1 VATVRAA
8 DHVLDETGEALT
20 EARQGAERVRNIVR
34 DLRVFARG
42 DDDQSGPVAVRR
54 VLDSSI
60 NIAWNEIRHRARLVK
75 DYGETPLVEGNESRL
90 GQVFLNLLLNAAHA
104 IPEGET
110 ERNEIRV
117 TTRTDG
123 RGFAVV
129 EVRDSGMGI
138 PLEIRE
144 RIFDPFFTT
153 KPVGEGTGLG
163 LWICHGIVSALG
175 GEVKVD
181 SEIGRGS
188 TFRVTLPP
196 ALMDAPATFS
206 TPTIPDVDA
215 KGGRLLVVDDEAMIL
230 GALRRSLGTDY
241 NVTCVGDGR
250 RALDRIKAGERF
262 DVILCDL
269 MMPELTGM
277 DLHAELEKI
286 APDQAG
292 RMVFVSGG
300 AFTPRA
306 REFLERV
313 PNARV
318 EKPID
323 FQNLR
328 VLLRNLSQ

>member
-1 VATVRAA
+1 
-8 DHVLDETGEALT
+8 
-20 EARQGAERVRNIVR
+20 
-34 DLRVFARG
+34 
-42 DDDQSGPVAVRR
+42 

-75 DYGETPLVEGNESRL
+75 DYGDTPMVEGNESRL

-117 TTRTDG
+117 STRTDAGG
-123 RGFAVV
+123 RAVV

-138 PLEIRE
+138 PPEIRE

-153 KPVGEGTGLG
+153 KPASEGTGLG
-163 LWICHGIVSALG
+163 LWICSGILAALG
-175 GEVKVD
+175 GEVRVD

-196 ALMDAPATFS
+196 ALTEAQSEELGSAPVPEA
-206 TPTIPDVDA
+206 A
-215 KGGRLLVVDDEAMIL
+215 AQGGKLLVIDDEPMIL
-230 GALRRSLGTDY
+230 GALRRSLSAEY

-250 RALDRIKAGERF
+250 KALERLRAGERYEL
-262 DVILCDL
+262 ILCDL
-269 MMPELTGM
+269 MMPEMTGM
-277 DLHAELEKI
+277 DLFAELEKL
-286 APDQAG
+286 APDQAA

-313 PNARV
+313 ANARV

-323 FQNLR
+323 LQNLR
-328 VLLRNLSQ
+328 LLLRNLKR